1 MPRRFKIV
9 LTPDCEEGGY
19 NVIVPAL
26 PGCVTQGETIEESIS
41 RAREAIE
48 GFIEALQLVGQP
60 IPDSDVLMAEVEI
73 NCAETA

>member
-1 MPRRFKIV
+1 MSRRFKIV
-9 LTPDCEEGGY
+9 LSPDREEGGF
-19 NVIVPAL
+19 NVTVPAL

-41 RAREAIE
+41 RAKEAIE

-60 IPDSDVLMAEVEI
+60 IPDSDVFMAEVEV